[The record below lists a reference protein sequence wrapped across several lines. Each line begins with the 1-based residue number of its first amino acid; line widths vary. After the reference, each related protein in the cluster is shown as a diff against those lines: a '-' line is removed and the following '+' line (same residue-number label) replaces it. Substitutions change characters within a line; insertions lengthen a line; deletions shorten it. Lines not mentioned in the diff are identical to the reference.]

1 MELQKYSLGIGD
13 RFAMQGFYQ
22 LKAFQMAASE
32 GIQLSPVWNKS
43 NREHSIVHSE
53 PEETRIAADMAV
65 KACNWD
71 KDYFLDADHINRQ
84 NVDRFIDCCNFFTL
98 DVADAIGKKPEEA
111 AILDF
116 LAKNARFSGELAIPG
131 ISKPFNITELV
142 LRKFAGQYL
151 VAIEEA
157 ASLYQ
162 YIESKK
168 GLGTFITEVSMDEV
182 DTPQSPLELYFILSS
197 LAERGVPVQTIA
209 PKFTGRFNKGVD
221 YVGELEKF
229 AKEFEE
235 DLLVIDALVKSTDLP
250 KSLKL
255 SVHSGSDKFSLYPI
269 IGNLIR
275 KHGKGIHVKTAGTTW
290 LEEVIGL
297 AVAGGDALELAK
309 KIYYKALDRFD
320 ELAGPYATVIDID
333 PSRLPLKG
341 LVAAWS
347 SAEFAEA
354 LRHDQKNKRY
364 NPHFRQLI
372 HVAYKIAAE
381 YQNVYVQ
388 MIKANE
394 QIVGKQVTENLWER
408 HIRRIFVK

>member
-1 MELQKYSLGIGD
+1 MELKKYSLGIGD
-13 RFAMQGFYQ
+13 RFAMQGSYQ
-22 LKAFQMAASE
+22 LKALQRAASE
-32 GIQLSPVWNKS
+32 GIQISPVWNKS

-53 PEETRIAADMAV
+53 PEETRIAAEMAV
-65 KACNWD
+65 KEMNWD
-71 KDYFLDADHINRQ
+71 QSFFLDADHINLK

-98 DVADAIGKKPEEA
+98 DVADAIGKKPEEK
-111 AILDF
+111 AIQDF
-116 LAKNARFSGELAIPG
+116 LAKSSQYIGKLPIPG
-131 ISKPFNITELV
+131 IPKAFHVTESV
-142 LRKFAGQYL
+142 LRDFAGQYL
-151 VAIEEA
+151 HAIGEA
-157 ASLYQ
+157 AALYQ

-168 GLGTFITEVSMDEV
+168 GAGNFITEVSMDEV
-182 DTPQSPLELYFILSS
+182 EKPQSPLELFFILAA

-221 YVGELEKF
+221 YVGDLEQF
-229 AKEFEE
+229 AKEFEA
-235 DLLVIDALVKSTDLP
+235 DLLVIDHLVNTTALP

-275 KHGKGIHVKTAGTTW
+275 KHGKGIHIKTAGTTW

-297 AVAGGDALELAK
+297 AVAGGEALELAK
-309 KIYYKALDRFD
+309 RIYYKALDRFD

-333 PSRLPLKG
+333 PLRLPSKEV
-341 LVAAWS
+341 VAGWS
-347 SAEFAEA
+347 SEEFAEA

-364 NPHFRQLI
+364 NLHFRQLI
-372 HVAYKIAAE
+372 HVAYKVAAE

-394 QIVGKQVTENLWER
+394 EIVGRQVTENLWER
-408 HIRRIFVK
+408 HIKKIFV

>member
-22 LKAFQMAASE
+22 LKAFQLAASA

-53 PEETRIAADMAV
+53 PEETRIAADTAV
-65 KACNWD
+65 KACKWD
-71 KDYFLDADHINRQ
+71 KAYFLDADHINRK
-84 NVDRFIDCCNFFTL
+84 NVDRFINCCNFFTL
-98 DVADAIGKKPEEA
+98 DVADAIGKRPEEI
-111 AILDF
+111 AIQNF
-116 LAKNARFSGELAIPG
+116 LAKNAPLIGELVIPG
-131 ISKPFNITELV
+131 IPKAFHITEAV
-142 LRKFAGQYL
+142 LLQFAAQYL
-151 VAIEEA
+151 SAIEEA
-157 ASLYQ
+157 TALYQ
-162 YIESKK
+162 YIDSKK
-168 GLGTFITEVSMDEV
+168 GQGSFITEVSMDEV
-182 DTPQSPLELYFILSS
+182 EIPQSPLELYFILSS

-221 YVGELEKF
+221 YAGNLEQF
-229 AKEFEE
+229 AREFEE
-235 DLLVIDALVKSTDLP
+235 DLLVIDALVNTTALP

-333 PSRLPLKG
+333 PSRLPSKDT
-341 LVAAWS
+341 VAGWS

-354 LRHDQKNKRY
+354 LRHDQTNRRY

-394 QIVGKQVTENLWER
+394 EIVGKQVTENLWER
-408 HIRRIFVK
+408 HIRRIFV

>member
-32 GIQLSPVWNKS
+32 GIHLSPVWNKS

-71 KDYFLDADHINRQ
+71 KPYFLDADHINRQ
-84 NVDRFIDCCNFFTL
+84 NVDRFINCCNFFTL
-98 DVADAIGKKPEEA
+98 DVADAIGKKPEEN
-111 AILDF
+111 AIKGF
-116 LAKNARFSGELAIPG
+116 LEKNAHFIGELIIPG
-131 ISKPFNITELV
+131 ILKNFHITEAV
-142 LRKFAGQYL
+142 LRQFAGQYL
-151 VAIEEA
+151 LAIEEA
-157 ASLYQ
+157 TALYQ

-168 GLGTFITEVSMDEV
+168 GTGNFITEVSMDEV
-182 DTPQSPLELYFILSS
+182 ETPQSPLELYFILSA

-221 YVGELEKF
+221 YVGNLEQF

-235 DLLVIDALVKSTDLP
+235 DLLVIDALVNITDLP

-320 ELAGPYATVIDID
+320 ELAGPYATVIDIH
-333 PSRLPLKG
+333 PSSLPSKEE
-341 LVAAWS
+341 VATWS
-347 SAEFAEA
+347 SDEFAEA

-364 NPHFRQLI
+364 NLHFRQLI

-408 HIRRIFVK
+408 HIRKIFV